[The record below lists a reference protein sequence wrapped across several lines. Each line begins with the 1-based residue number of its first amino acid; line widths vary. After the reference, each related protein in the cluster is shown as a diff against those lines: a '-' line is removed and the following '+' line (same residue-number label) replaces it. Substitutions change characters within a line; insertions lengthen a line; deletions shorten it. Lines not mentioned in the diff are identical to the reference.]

1 MRPRAAAWPRLR
13 TATILTGLTLLPA
26 CSGSSPAGPEVP
38 SILLNFDSSSLDLGS
53 DLQGATTLRNEGALS
68 VGPVSLI
75 ASQLQL
81 GGTAIPG
88 VRAVVTPDEVPT
100 LNPGSSAALSV
111 RVEADGEL
119 QPGNYSARV
128 DAIVA
133 GLPEATLGL
142 EFVVIAADEPGVALV
157 EIIDP
162 PTAARQGDV
171 VGLTA
176 RARGEAGEVLEDVQ
190 FAWQVTPAGAGL
202 VVGDGRFVGYVPG
215 ETQVT
220 LRAGS
225 AEASITIGVSP
236 RGLQAGS
243 YQLVGQGE
251 QTTRFNADLWVHGD
265 CAYTGTWGD
274 KAGSLGNTLNAWD
287 ISNPATPTLSDAV
300 TVDARVVNDV
310 KVRSDGTLAAISHEF
325 SLDQLNGVTLLDL
338 SGPCGMSAISRF
350 TSGLQSGVHNLWV
363 EGDFLYVVADNVGAG
378 LRVLDISDPASPH
391 VVAAF
396 ADPASFLHDVYVRDG
411 LAFLS
416 HWDSGLI
423 ILDVGNGIAG
433 GSPSSP
439 AEVSR
444 VLTSGGQTHNAWYW
458 PEGGYVFVGE
468 EDFGTPGR
476 MHVVD
481 VGDLRAPVEV
491 ASFVVPGDTPHN
503 FWLDEAN
510 EILHM
515 AWYTQGLVALDVSGE
530 LLGALDQ
537 QGRTLASMRYAGSG
551 SCPGSVTGTC
561 TWAPQLHEGLVYLAD
576 MNTGLWVLRPDF

>member
-1 MRPRAAAWPRLR
+1 MSNRAAERRHVRSAL
-13 TATILTGLTLLPA
+13 LVTGLALLPA
-26 CSGSSPAGPEVP
+26 CSGSSPSGPEVP
-38 SILLNFDSSSLDLGS
+38 SILLNFDASTLDLGS
-53 DLQGATTLRNEGALS
+53 EREGGATLLNEGALS

-75 ASQLQL
+75 ATEIEL

-88 VRAVVTPDEVPT
+88 VRAIVTPAEVPT
-100 LNPGSSAALSV
+100 LNPGGSATLSI
-111 RVEADGEL
+111 RVEADSEL
-119 QPGNYSARV
+119 QPGIYSARL
-128 DAIVA
+128 DAMVA

-142 EFVVIAADEPGVALV
+142 EFTVIAADEPGVALV
-157 EIIDP
+157 EIIAP
-162 PTAARQGDV
+162 PTSARQGDV
-171 VGLTA
+171 IGLTA
-176 RARGEAGEVLEDVQ
+176 RARGEAGDVIEDVQ
-190 FAWQVTPAGAGL
+190 FSWEVAPAGAGL
-202 VVGDGRFVGYVPG
+202 VVGDGRFVGYAPG
-215 ETQVT
+215 ETQIT
-220 LRAGS
+220 ARAGS
-225 AEASITIGVSP
+225 ASASITIAVSP
-236 RGLQAGS
+236 RGLVPGS
-243 YQLVGQGE
+243 YQVVGQGE
-251 QTTRFNADLWVHGD
+251 QSTRFNADLWVHGE

-274 KAGSLGNTLNAWD
+274 KAGALGNTLNAWD
-287 ISNPATPTLSDAV
+287 ISNPSAPVISDAV

-325 SLDQLNGVTLLDL
+325 SLDQLNGVTLLDV
-338 SGPCGMSAISRF
+338 SNPCSVSPISRF
-350 TSGLQSGVHNLWV
+350 TAGLQSGVHNLWV
-363 EGDFLYVVADNVGAG
+363 EGDHLYVVADNVGVG
-378 LRVLDISDPASPH
+378 LRVLDISDPVNPSL
-391 VVAAF
+391 VAAF

-423 ILDVGNGIAG
+423 ILDVGNGMAG
-433 GSPSSP
+433 GTPSSP
-439 AEVSR
+439 VEVSR

-481 VGDLRAPVEV
+481 VRDLRAPVEV

-530 LLGALDQ
+530 LLGSLDQ
-537 QGRTLASMRYAGSG
+537 QGRTVASARYAGAG
-551 SCPGSVTGTC
+551 SCPGSASGTC